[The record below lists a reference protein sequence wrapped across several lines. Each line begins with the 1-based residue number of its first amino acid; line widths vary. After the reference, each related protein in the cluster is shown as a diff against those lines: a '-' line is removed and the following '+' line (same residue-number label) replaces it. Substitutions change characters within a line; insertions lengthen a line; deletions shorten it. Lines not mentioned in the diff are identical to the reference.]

1 MNSHSQKEQ
10 RKPVKEVKG
19 LKRAFKRLFSG
30 SKLDAELIETIT
42 SNDVN
47 KIKNLIKKGAN
58 VNARDGV
65 GNTCL
70 MLACDFNNFE
80 TVSFLLSKKAN
91 VDSVNQ
97 FGYTA
102 LHFAV
107 QKNDLRIVRLLIN
120 SEDSIVDKM
129 INKKDDLG
137 NTPLHLAVDSGN
149 ANIVDFLIKKGADK
163 NIRNSEGERPL
174 EMARKKQ
181 YLKIIEI
188 LSNTKKEL

>member
-30 SKLDAELIETIT
+30 SKLDMELIETIT
-42 SNDVN
+42 SNNVN
-47 KIKNLIKKGAN
+47 KIKDLIKKGAN

-91 VDSVNQ
+91 VDFVNQ

-107 QKNDLRIVRLLIN
+107 QKNDLKVVRLLIN
-120 SEDSIVDKM
+120 SSEAIVEKM

-137 NTPLHLAVDSGN
+137 NTPLHLAIDSGN
-149 ANIVDFLIKKGADK
+149 ANVVDFLVKKGADL
-163 NIRNSEGERPL
+163 NIRNSQGERPL
-174 EMARKKQ
+174 DIARKKQ
-181 YLKIIEI
+181 YFKIIEV
-188 LSNTKKEL
+188 LANTKKEL

>member
-19 LKRAFKRLFSG
+19 LKRAFKRLFLG
-30 SKLDAELIETIT
+30 SKLDLELIETIT
-42 SNDVN
+42 SNNVN
-47 KIKNLIKKGAN
+47 KIKDLIKKGAN

-91 VDSVNQ
+91 VDFVNQ

-107 QKNDLRIVRLLIN
+107 QKNDLKVVRLLIN
-120 SEDSIVDKM
+120 SSEAIVEKM

-137 NTPLHLAVDSGN
+137 NTPLHLAIDSGN
-149 ANIVDFLIKKGADK
+149 ANVVDFLVKKGADL
-163 NIRNSEGERPL
+163 NLSLIHISEPTRP
-174 EMARKKQ
+174 
-181 YLKIIEI
+181 Y
-188 LSNTKKEL
+188 